1 MTSAILHHDT
11 SGLRSPDFF
20 ALRLMAHEP
29 AAVRLTGILRSL
41 DGVEKQLFAMRGMAA
56 LLIEERE
63 LYRFVV
69 DEEVGDFYQSFD
81 RFLKQEL
88 PCSWSYVRDALR
100 AVKELKDMPFA
111 DLLEIKRCNIEKL
124 KEVSSSVRLL
134 PEVIQAAKT
143 LPEKAFVEKMN
154 KDHSQH
160 LETRQPV
167 VMASTPDMEERK
179 AAIEMAMVCEECST
193 ESEAEKAI
201 YVSYIQDH
209 AAIYEHKKE
218 EVA

>member
-1 MTSAILHHDT
+1 
-11 SGLRSPDFF
+11 
-20 ALRLMAHEP
+20 
-29 AAVRLTGILRSL
+29 
-41 DGVEKQLFAMRGMAA
+41 
-56 LLIEERE
+56 
-63 LYRFVV
+63 
-69 DEEVGDFYQSFD
+69 
-81 RFLKQEL
+81 
-88 PCSWSYVRDALR
+88 
-100 AVKELKDMPFA
+100 
-111 DLLEIKRCNIEKL
+111 
-124 KEVSSSVRLL
+124 L

-209 AAIYEHKKE
+209 AAIYEHKRE
-218 EVA
+218 GVA